1 MFYYSTEE
9 VLVQRYNPAAGQYET
24 DNAVPHLAIN
34 FSDTVDVVDF
44 DGETYTLNHV
54 QSLNTQWPDNIF
66 SYTEHMNSTG
76 YSTWIY
82 TQTSSGYTSNRSG
95 ATNPALTGLLA
106 RSEVTVGET
115 WVIPINM
122 QGANDTMTGNM
133 SLTFVGIQDITVP
146 AGTFKVFRVD
156 SSSNDTVLKF
166 SLSTPWSNTTHTTE
180 MYQNIS
186 GINYIDFD
194 TGRQIESYTNITLQL
209 QYSNPDT
216 PENSTI
222 TSPETQPMKE
232 KLTIHTQLMQLNPPG
247 ESAIW
252 EPSSLPSPAPE
263 EQAVNSFL
271 TNVAQNKQEGAFPSP
286 F

>member
-1 MFYYSTEE
+1 M
-9 VLVQRYNPAAGQYET
+9 
-24 DNAVPHLAIN
+24 
-34 FSDTVDVVDF
+34 
-44 DGETYTLNHV
+44 
-54 QSLNTQWPDNIF
+54 
-66 SYTEHMNSTG
+66 
-76 YSTWIY
+76 
-82 TQTSSGYTSNRSG
+82 
-95 ATNPALTGLLA
+95 TGLLA

-122 QGANDTMTGNM
+122 KGANDTMTGNM